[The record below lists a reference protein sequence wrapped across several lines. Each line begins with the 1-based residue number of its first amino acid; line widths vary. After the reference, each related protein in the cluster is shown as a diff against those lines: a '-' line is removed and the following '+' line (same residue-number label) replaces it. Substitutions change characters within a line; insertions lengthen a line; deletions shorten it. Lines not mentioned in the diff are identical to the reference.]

1 MHIYEPYESVFI
13 GNDVWIGMNAFIK
26 SEVKIGDGAIIGSC
40 SVVTKDVLPYSIVA
54 GNPAVVI
61 KQRFENVIVE

>member
-1 MHIYEPYESVFI
+1 
-13 GNDVWIGMNAFIK
+13 MNAFIK